1 MQKPLSFRKSTSY
14 LKTNDLEKSF
24 DQEEIKGK
32 YQDALLMMRFWIYTF
47 TSNIRNF
54 ESIYKN
60 GSKKK
65 ITLQ

>member
-1 MQKPLSFRKSTSY
+1 MQKLLSFRISTSY
-14 LKTNDLEKSF
+14 LKINDLEKSF
-24 DQEEIKGK
+24 DEKEIKGK
-32 YQDALLMMRFWIYTF
+32 YQDALLMKQFWIYTF

-65 ITLQ
+65 INL

>member
-14 LKTNDLEKSF
+14 LKINDLEKSF

-32 YQDALLMMRFWIYTF
+32 YQDALLMMRFWIYTV

-65 ITLQ
+65 INLQ

>member
-1 MQKPLSFRKSTSY
+1 MQKLLSFRISTSY
-14 LKTNDLEKSF
+14 LKINDLEKSF
-24 DQEEIKGK
+24 DEKEIKGK
-32 YQDALLMMRFWIYTF
+32 YQDALLMKQFWSYTF

-54 ESIYKN
+54 ESICKN